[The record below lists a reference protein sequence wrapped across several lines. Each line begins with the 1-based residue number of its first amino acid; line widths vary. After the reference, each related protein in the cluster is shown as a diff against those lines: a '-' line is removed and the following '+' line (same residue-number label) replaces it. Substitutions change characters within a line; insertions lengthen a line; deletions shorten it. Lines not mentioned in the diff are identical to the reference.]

1 MRRPRQWGAWVFVA
15 LVLLVAGERRH
26 ADAHFNLRS
35 TDLVFENDEA
45 LDADEIKIRLIG
57 HADAALPTA
66 PVAVARAVEI
76 VPSLA
81 PTWRSLPLVDDC
93 ASRAPPA
100 FPRA

>member
-15 LVLLVAGERRH
+15 LVLLVAGERRL

-35 TDLVFENDEA
+35 TALVFENDEA
-45 LDADEIKIRLIG
+45 LDADEIKVRLIG
-57 HADAALPTA
+57 HADTALPTA
-66 PVAVARAVEI
+66 PVAVSHVVE
-76 VPSLA
+76 VVRSPA
-81 PTWRSLPLVDDC
+81 PAWRSLPLVDDC